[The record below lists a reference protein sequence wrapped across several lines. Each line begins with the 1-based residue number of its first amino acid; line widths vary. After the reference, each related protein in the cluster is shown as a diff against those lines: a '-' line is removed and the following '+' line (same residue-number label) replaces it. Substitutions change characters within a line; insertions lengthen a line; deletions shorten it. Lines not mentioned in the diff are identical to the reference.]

1 MERGPTVLFGAIVA
15 VGLGPA
21 LWLGA
26 QFGQARVVTVPPT
39 ITVVERNTG
48 TDPGGRGAAEQDSRV
63 LSDKVSDDTGPLSTK
78 RSAGPGRDAPRDTP
92 PTVRVPVQ
100 DPPARPAPTAT
111 AQPAPGPTT
120 PAPPEPSTGD
130 TAPAEPTP
138 DPPAG
143 GGGVTPDRGLDT

>member
-63 LSDKVSDDTGPLSTK
+63 LSDQVSDDTGPLSTK
-78 RSAGPGRDAPRDTP
+78 RSAGTGRDTPRDTP
-92 PTVRVPVQ
+92 PTVRVPAQ
-100 DPPARPAPTAT
+100 DPPAPTAT

-120 PAPPEPSTGD
+120 PAPPEPSTDD

-138 DPPAG
+138 DPPADG
-143 GGGVTPDRGLDT
+143 GGATPDRGLDT